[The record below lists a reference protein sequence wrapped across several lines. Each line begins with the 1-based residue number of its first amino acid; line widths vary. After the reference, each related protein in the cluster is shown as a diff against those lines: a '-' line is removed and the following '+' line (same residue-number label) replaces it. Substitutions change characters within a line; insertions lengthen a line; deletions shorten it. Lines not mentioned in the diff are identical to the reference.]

1 MKYKIILYFWKKKV
15 TSRPRMKL
23 RSMILSFYNKK
34 DSFSPHF
41 WDPTY
46 IMNNLG
52 EACEKLKKNSLDI
65 LWLRGLPVDPFP
77 KNTAW
82 GESFLIHLGSRL
94 GKGNDITLSFPMV
107 SPLNDKNFGLYC
119 SRDRESIPDYV
130 GYFFNSLGRHDAPST
145 TQLVP
150 CNHVLHHVDTSS
162 RTILKKPFYRFGEQG
177 WTSIINKNNEL
188 HMFDPIQFPLE
199 TRNLES
205 MNRYLR
211 VRKLT
216 SQLGVPLFNAPGDLL
231 LFNNHRILHCVEHP
245 KRVQKIHVH
254 VESSK
259 N

>member
-1 MKYKIILYFWKKKV
+1 
-15 TSRPRMKL
+15 MKL
-23 RSMILSFYNKK
+23 RSMILSFYKKK
-34 DSFSPHF
+34 DANIF
-41 WDPTY
+41 WDINY
-46 IMNNLG
+46 VSKNLG

-82 GESFLIHLGSRL
+82 SESFLVHLGSRL
-94 GKGNDITLSFPMV
+94 GKGNEVTLSLPP
-107 SPLNDKNFGLYC
+107 SPQEDEQNFGLYC

-130 GYFFNSLGRHDAPST
+130 GYFFNSLGPKDIPSM

-150 CNHVLHHVDTSS
+150 CYHVLHHVDPLS

-177 WTSIINKNNEL
+177 WSSIINKNNQL
-188 HMFDPIQFPLE
+188 QMFDPLRFPLE

-216 SQLGVPLFNAPGDLL
+216 SQLGVPLLHAPGDLL
-231 LFNNHRILHCVEHP
+231 LFNNHRILHCVENP

-254 VESSK
+254 VENK

>member
-1 MKYKIILYFWKKKV
+1 
-15 TSRPRMKL
+15 MKL
-23 RSMILSFYNKK
+23 RSMILSFYKKK
-34 DSFSPHF
+34 DSVSPYF
-41 WDPTY
+41 WDINY
-46 IMNNLG
+46 VSKNLG
-52 EACEKLKKNSLDI
+52 EACEKLKKGSLDI

-82 GESFLIHLGSRL
+82 SESFLVHLGSRL
-94 GKGNDITLSFPMV
+94 GNGSEVTLSFPPV
-107 SPLNDKNFGLYC
+107 SENDKNFGLYC

-130 GYFFNSLGRHDAPST
+130 GYFFNSLGPKDTPSM

-150 CNHVLHHVDTSS
+150 CYHVLHHVDPSS

-177 WTSIINKNNEL
+177 WSSIITKKNEL
-188 HMFDPIQFPLE
+188 RVFDPLRFPLE

-216 SQLGVPLFNAPGDLL
+216 SQLSVPLLHAPGDVL
-231 LFNNHRILHCVEHP
+231 LFNNHRILHCVENP

-254 VESSK
+254 VE
-259 N
+259 